1 MITWLSLESYC
12 TDFSRY
18 TRLVVGDGTRI
29 RFWEGLW
36 CGDQLL
42 CSKFLGLF
50 RIVIVKNLTIS
61 LVLGSTNPFS
71 WNINFHQ
78 NVLDFGIEDLER
90 LISSLSHLHLSS
102 SGLYLRAW
110 SLSFSGLFTVMFF
123 SVLSNHIDPNPS
135 FPIDFA
141 WKSQASFKV
150 KSFAWLVALKK
161 VNTNDILQ
169 LRRSYKAFSSDV
181 CLFVVYGECNDG
193 SYLLISSIEFGA
205 MA

>member
-1 MITWLSLESYC
+1 M
-12 TDFSRY
+12 
-18 TRLVVGDGTRI
+18 
-29 RFWEGLW
+29 
-36 CGDQLL
+36 

-135 FPIDFA
+135 FPIDFV
-141 WKSQASFKV
+141 WKLQAPFKV
-150 KSFAWLVALKK
+150 KSFAWLVTLKK